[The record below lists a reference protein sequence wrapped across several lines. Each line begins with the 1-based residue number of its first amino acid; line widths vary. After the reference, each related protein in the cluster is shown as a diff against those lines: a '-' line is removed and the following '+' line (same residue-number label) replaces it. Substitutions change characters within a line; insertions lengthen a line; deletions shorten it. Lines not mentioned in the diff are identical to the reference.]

1 MRIRLG
7 CPRCGDVELGVHDV
21 HLEIALAA
29 PGVSRYRFG
38 CPGCGAQVAR
48 PATPRILLIL
58 KAHGV
63 AARAP
68 DAPPDPLAPAF
79 TLDDVLDFHL
89 RLATREPSDELFDPT
104 HEG

>member
-1 MRIRLG
+1 MTIRLG

-21 HLEIALAA
+21 HLEIALAD
-29 PGVSRYRFG
+29 PGTSRYRFG

-48 PATPRILLIL
+48 PASPRILLIL

-63 AARAP
+63 AAHAP

-89 RLATREPSDELFDPT
+89 RLARGEP
-104 HEG
+104 

>member
-1 MRIRLG
+1 VRIRLG

-29 PGVSRYRFG
+29 PGASRYRFG

-63 AARAP
+63 AAQTP

-79 TLDDVLDFHL
+79 TPDDLLDFHL
-89 RLATREPSDELFDPT
+89 RLATSEPSEALFDTP